1 MGQEKKQ
8 QHTNAHISTVNIAAL
23 SLLSDTT
30 SLSSS
35 SVYSASSI
43 HPSSESLVLSLQSSS
58 RKSIYPMLQETK
70 ISLTSHRIFADL
82 NVETT
87 Q

>member
-43 HPSSESLVLSLQSSS
+43 HPSSESLALSLQSSS
-58 RKSIYPMLQETK
+58 RKSIYSMLQETK
-70 ISLTSHRIFADL
+70 ISLTSHRMFADL